1 MSTAPQSAAAPVAA
15 AAAQHHPPP
24 TLLQTGTPSQ
34 PNGPSRANA
43 TGRTVAQTASASP
56 ATAGAADSGVS
67 GQTAAPTRPVV
78 KMKRTGHQGSFP
90 LSSSSLGSGAA
101 PKSNLQNPA
110 NPKVAVDP
118 SPSFSSATRNRPPS
132 HARQS
137 HTGLPN
143 SVETSLTSTPRPSSS
158 ASPSPDLD
166 PQPLSSRPEIPSAG
180 PSPLMHRPRRRPSGG
195 RRQTSPESSRG
206 SSPVKSPKPKP
217 AQQPLLSSHTPR
229 PASNHGTPAFQI
241 APSPF
246 QNSGRTAPKP
256 EPQPEQTSVAT
267 PGGPSPAASTINP
280 KTNKVYSLADA
291 VDDGDYK
298 HYRQ

>member
-1 MSTAPQSAAAPVAA
+1 MSPAPQSAAAPVAA
-15 AAAQHHPPP
+15 AVAQHPPP

-43 TGRTVAQTASASP
+43 TGRTAQTASASP
-56 ATAGAADSGVS
+56 ATAGTADPGVS

-78 KMKRTGHQGSFP
+78 KMKRTGHQGPFP
-90 LSSSSLGSGAA
+90 LSSSSLGSGVA
-101 PKSNLQNPA
+101 PKSNMQNPA
-110 NPKVAVDP
+110 KPKAAADP

-137 HTGLPN
+137 HVGLPS
-143 SVETSLTSTPRPSSS
+143 SVATSLSSTLRPSSS

-166 PQPLSSRPEIPSAG
+166 PQTLSSRPGIPSAG
-180 PSPLMHRPRRRPSGG
+180 PSPLMNRPRRRPSGG
-195 RRQTSPESSRG
+195 RREISPDSSRG
-206 SSPVKSPKPKP
+206 SSPDKSPKAKP
-217 AQQPLLSSHTPR
+217 AQQPLPSSHAPR

-246 QNSGRTAPKP
+246 RNSGRTAPKP
-256 EPQPEQTSVAT
+256 EPQAEQTSVAT
-267 PGGPSPAASTINP
+267 PGGPSPAAATINP

-291 VDDGDYK
+291 VDAGAYK
-298 HYRQ
+298 HYQQ